1 MGIVFQAEGTAF
13 AKTLNR
19 REAQPYRERKKLM
32 SLEPGE
38 AKIAGKGRLQGP
50 LQSY

>member
-1 MGIVFQAEGTAF
+1 MGIVFQAEGTAL

-19 REAQPYRERKKLM
+19 REAQPYYERKKLM

-38 AKIAGKGRLQGP
+38 FP
-50 LQSY
+50 L